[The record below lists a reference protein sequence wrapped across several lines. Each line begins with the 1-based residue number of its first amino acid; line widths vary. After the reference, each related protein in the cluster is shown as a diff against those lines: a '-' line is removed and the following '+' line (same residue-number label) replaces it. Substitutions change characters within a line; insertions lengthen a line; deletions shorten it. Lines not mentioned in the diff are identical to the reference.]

1 MRNDSTP
8 DREPCPWRIVD
19 DIGGAFCMGAVGGS
33 VFHIIRGSFNA
44 PSGRRIAGALN
55 AATARGPV
63 LGGQFA
69 VWGGLFACCDCSLTA
84 IRQKEDPWNAIISG
98 ATTGGLLAI
107 RAGPKA
113 AAQAAAVG
121 GVLLALIEGMGIVL
135 NKAFAG
141 PEPTPQMGGPPMND
155 LTAPPTSAG
164 LGLAAALGGS
174 NKNEESSKES
184 GSSMGDSD
192 GRDPFAILAG
202 RSSSSSSNSSS
213 STDFNFGG
221 DTQFSTESSSSVG
234 SSDTSSQRG
243 WWSFGS
249 SS

>member
-1 MRNDSTP
+1 
-8 DREPCPWRIVD
+8 
-19 DIGGAFCMGAVGGS
+19 MGAVGGS

-44 PSGRRIAGALN
+44 PSGRRFIGAIN

-164 LGLAAALGGS
+164 LGLAAVLGG
-174 NKNEESSKES
+174 
-184 GSSMGDSD
+184 GSSTNNQQRSSSSLESESLSSHDESD
-192 GRDPFAILAG
+192 GRDPFTILAG
-202 RSSSSSSNSSS
+202 RSGSSSSSSS

-221 DTQFSTESSSSVG
+221 DTKFSTEKSSNSSNSNQKGWWPFSSTSSS
-234 SSDTSSQRG
+234 
-243 WWSFGS
+243 
-249 SS
+249 

>member
-1 MRNDSTP
+1 
-8 DREPCPWRIVD
+8 
-19 DIGGAFCMGAVGGS
+19 MGAVGGS

-174 NKNEESSKES
+174 NKNEKISQEKESSME
-184 GSSMGDSD
+184 DSD

-202 RSSSSSSNSSS
+202 RSSSSNSTT

-221 DTQFSTESSSSVG
+221 DTQFSTESSSSAG
-234 SSDTSSQRG
+234 SR

>member
-1 MRNDSTP
+1 
-8 DREPCPWRIVD
+8 
-19 DIGGAFCMGAVGGS
+19 MGAVGGS

-174 NKNEESSKES
+174 NKNEKISQEKESSME
-184 GSSMGDSD
+184 DSD

-202 RSSSSSSNSSS
+202 RSSSSNSTT

-221 DTQFSTESSSSVG
+221 DTQFSTESSSSAG
-234 SSDTSSQRG
+234 SSQRG